1 MARLS
6 SANVKLVFFLLTVLF
21 PVTLAKV
28 QFIDTSRYDTVY
40 ACEGK
45 PLKLE
50 CKDGEIIHLDRAIYG
65 RYSITVC
72 NDHGNTDW
80 SVNCMSTNTLPLL
93 QARCNEKRNCSIQAN
108 TSLFSDPCPGTMKYL
123 EAQYH
128 CVPASLSTTTLRPNP
143 PWLITSQPSVWN
155 ADKLLTLKPATP
167 IPPILSSP
175 QLDDIVGSS
184 VDEEPVSVS
193 VTTTS
198 TSTTA
203 TPEVSIVVNNYK
215 ENNSKTDNEH
225 LQSTGAI
232 TTEWIVPTSDL
243 PPQLSIIDVEGMD
256 DRLSLSCA
264 PETSRSL
271 FWNWTKSGE
280 EAVQPC
286 PGGAA
291 GLARWRCQ
299 TYIKGVTFRSPPTPD
314 LSECRSVWLSSLEGR
329 LHQGDSIISI
339 ANDLSQVTDSK
350 PLYGGDMMT
359 TTKMLRDVA
368 QKMEKDMVTF
378 PDKQQ
383 QEAMVTDLLQCVVR
397 IGSNLLNASQYPSWK
412 DLTFSEQMRVATSLL
427 IGLEENSF
435 LLADI
440 MMKEKTITHSVQ
452 NILLSVRV
460 IATQN
465 VDTEVFPHSYS
476 SNTGFFMNNTWLQL
490 HRTAL
495 LENSEAGF
503 IRLVYIAFDSLENIL
518 QPQSS
523 NGLRIIN
530 SKIISASL
538 GKGKHIQL
546 HQPVKLCFQHLQID
560 NVSNPTCVFW
570 DYTEN
575 GWSEEGCSVIYS
587 NQTHTLC
594 KCNHLTNF
602 AILMDLK
609 NSGSEPLSI
618 ATNNMVMYISCI
630 FSGICFLLAAI
641 TLQLTV
647 KSNRTVILKNVFF
660 CLFLV
665 ECFFMFGITQE
676 NIVFICTIMAAI
688 LHILLLCSFTWT
700 LIEGFHLYATLIE
713 AFDSEKLQMRLY
725 YLVGYGVP
733 LTVVIVACYMDNT
746 YIYNT
751 NNSFCLQA
759 NTIIIYSIMFVV
771 SVNLVF
777 LCLSLY
783 IIKSNSSMMSVKC
796 KENVKITSLKMWLKS
811 AILLFVF
818 ITSTWTLAFLYIAS
832 YSTFMLYIFS
842 AVNCSQ
848 GLLIIILYCIKNNS
862 VYKVFSELTIISFLP
877 WQCCLINSTPELNL
891 NYKNQRTSLYGTSVG
906 QNSQGSIAESS
917 TPRSLSSHRMNTFHQ
932 PHERHAVTK
941 VVDIQ
946 NEIDLPNL
954 DNSICNEDPKS
965 GICGATLPYSRSC
978 QKSYSRTK
986 LPKNSAVFSS
996 GTLHKQSSQSKPN
1009 IQDNCFTLNKP
1020 TYVHSSRGAPN
1031 ICSLR
1036 CNTIGDGFVDNNCSS
1051 KKYIGVSGVR
1061 ATSPWNHT
1069 YSEIMGGISASAG
1082 LDDPVYEEI
1091 ERERERE
1098 REQAALVS
1106 DLSDEDGRRNSDMS
1120 RQSSKSYGD
1129 HRPLIMAPTQNP
1141 ETHNFHTALNAAF
1154 RQQLKEQTAR
1164 TIAVL
1169 DGQTVVCHLQPEQN
1183 DVFNSQTIQHYSY
1196 EC

>member
-1 MARLS
+1 MARLKIT
-6 SANVKLVFFLLTVLF
+6 NVQSVFFLLNVLF
-21 PVTLAKV
+21 SVILAKDV
-28 QFIDTSRYDTVY
+28 NRYDTVY

-50 CKDGEIIHLDRAIYG
+50 CREGEIIHLDRAIYG

-93 QARCNEKRNCSIQAN
+93 QAKCNEKRNCSIQAN

-128 CVPASLSTTTLRPNP
+128 CIPASLSTTTLKPNP

-175 QLDDIVGSS
+175 QLDDTAGSS
-184 VDEEPVSVS
+184 VEEHISSVS
-193 VTTTS
+193 LTTTS
-198 TSTTA
+198 TVA
-203 TPEVSIVVNNYK
+203 TSELFISHK
-215 ENNSKTDNEH
+215 ENNSITEGEQN
-225 LQSTGAI
+225 LPSVAI
-232 TTEWIVPTSDL
+232 TTEWNVPPPTSDL

-256 DRLSLSCA
+256 DRLSLSCP

-271 FWNWTKSGE
+271 FWNWTKAGE
-280 EAVQPC
+280 EAVQAC

-291 GLARWRCQ
+291 GVARWRCQ
-299 TYIKGVTFRSPPTPD
+299 SLIAGIPIRIPPTPD

-359 TTKMLRDVA
+359 TTKMLRDLA

-397 IGSNLLNASQYPSWK
+397 IGSNLLNVSQYSSWR
-412 DLTFSEQMRVATSLL
+412 DLAFNEQMRVATNLL
-427 IGLEENSF
+427 VGLEENSF

-440 MMKEKTITHSVQ
+440 MMKEKTITHSVK
-452 NILLSVRV
+452 NIYLSVRV
-460 IATQN
+460 ISTQN
-465 VDTEVFPHSYS
+465 VDTEVFPPLYT
-476 SNTGFFMNNTWLQL
+476 SNNGIFMNNTWLQL
-490 HRTAL
+490 QKSAL

-523 NGLRIIN
+523 NGIRIIN

-546 HQPVKLCFQHLQID
+546 HQPVTLCFQHLQID

-575 GWSEEGCSVIYS
+575 GWSEEGCSVIYT

-594 KCNHLTNF
+594 QCNHLTNF

-609 NSGSEPLSI
+609 NSGEMPITFS
-618 ATNNMVMYISCI
+618 TNKLLLYVSCI
-630 FSGICFLLAAI
+630 FSGVCFLLAAI

-647 KSNRTVILKNVFF
+647 KSNRTVILKNLFL

-665 ECFFMFGITQE
+665 ECFFLFEVTQE
-676 NIVFICTIMAAI
+676 RTVFVCSVIAVI
-688 LHILLLCSFTWT
+688 LQILLLCSFMWT
-700 LIEGFHLYATLIE
+700 FIEGFHLYATLIE
-713 AFDSEKLQMRLY
+713 AFNSEKLQMRLY
-725 YLVGYGVP
+725 YLVAYGIP
-733 LTVVIVACYMDNT
+733 LSIVIAACYLDP
-746 YIYNT
+746 YVYNS
-751 NNSFCLQA
+751 NNCLKP
-759 NTIIIYSIMFVV
+759 NNIIVYSIIFIV
-771 SVNLVF
+771 SVNLVL

-783 IIKSNSSMMSVKC
+783 IIRSNSSLMSIKC
-796 KENVKITSLKMWLKS
+796 KENVKITSLKMWLRS
-811 AILLFVF
+811 AILLLIF
-818 ITSTWTLAFLYIAS
+818 IMLTWTLAFFYITS
-832 YSTFMLYIFS
+832 YSIFMLYIFS
-842 AVNCSQ
+842 VVNCSQ
-848 GLLIIILYCIKNNS
+848 GLLIVLLYCIKNNS
-862 VYKVFSELTIISFLP
+862 VYKVFSELNMISFLP
-877 WQCCLINSTPELNL
+877 WQCCLINSTQEMNL

-906 QNSQGSIAESS
+906 PNSQGSIAECS
-917 TPRSLSSHRMNTFHQ
+917 TPRSLSSHRMNTFHH
-932 PHERHAVTK
+932 PVHERHTLGSK
-941 VVDIQ
+941 IINIQ
-946 NEIDLPNL
+946 NEIEVPDL
-954 DNSICNEDPKS
+954 DNTIPKNEHQAVV
-965 GICGATLPYSRSC
+965 CGGTLPYTRSS
-978 QKSYSRTK
+978 QKTYSRNK
-986 LPKNSAVFSS
+986 MLPKA
-996 GTLHKQSSQSKPN
+996 GTMFGSRLHKQSLQSKPS
-1009 IQDNCFTLNKP
+1009 IQDKCFSLKQP
-1020 TYVHSSRGAPN
+1020 TYVHNNHGVPK
-1031 ICSLR
+1031 ICSIR
-1036 CNTIGDGFVDNNCSS
+1036 CNTLGDGFIDNNCST

-1069 YSEIMGGISASAG
+1069 YSEIMGGISASGGG
-1082 LDDPVYEEI
+1082 LEDPVYEEI

-1120 RQSSKSYGD
+1120 RQSSRSYGD
-1129 HRPLIMAPTQNP
+1129 HRPLIMAPPQSPDTQD
-1141 ETHNFHTALNAAF
+1141 FHTALNAAF

-1169 DGQTVVCHLQPEQN
+1169 DGQTVVCHLQPDHN
-1183 DVFNSQTIQHYSY
+1183 DSYAQQQTVQHYSY